1 MFHGFQSRLLVF
13 GWASIALGVLLLL
26 WTLGIMPA
34 AGIFWPALG
43 IIVGLLM
50 LRSVLFGNGR
60 ESYAFSGLFLTLG
73 GALVLLM
80 NTTLS
85 RFALERIWP
94 VFMTITGLSLAG
106 YALRKAPVHRLP
118 LLIPACTI
126 IALSLVF
133 LVFSLDLVDA
143 DFILFVS
150 SWWPIIFVAAG
161 VVLVTLHLRR
171 Q

>member
-13 GWASIALGVLLLL
+13 GWASITVGVLLLL

-34 AGIFWPALG
+34 AGVFWPALA

-50 LRSVLFGNGR
+50 LRAVFFGSGR

-73 GALVLLM
+73 GALVMLM
-80 NTTLS
+80 NTTMS
-85 RFALERIWP
+85 RFTLERIWP

-106 YALRKAPVHRLP
+106 YALRKAPVHRLS

-126 IALSLVF
+126 IVLSLVF

-143 DFILFVS
+143 DFILFVAA
-150 SWWPIIFVAAG
+150 WWPTIFIIAG
-161 VVLVTLHLRR
+161 AVLVALHLRR
-171 Q
+171 R

>member
-1 MFHGFQSRLLVF
+1 MFGL
-13 GWASIALGVLLLL
+13 ASIVAGVFLLF

-34 AGIFWPALG
+34 AELFWPVLA
-43 IIVGLLM
+43 IVIGLLM

-73 GALVLLM
+73 GTLVLLM

-94 VFMTITGLSLAG
+94 VFMTITGLSLAA

-126 IALSLVF
+126 IVLSLVF
-133 LVFSLDLVDA
+133 LVFSLELVDA

-150 SWWPIIFVAAG
+150 AWWPTIFVLAG
-161 VVLVTLHLRR
+161 VVLVVLHLRR